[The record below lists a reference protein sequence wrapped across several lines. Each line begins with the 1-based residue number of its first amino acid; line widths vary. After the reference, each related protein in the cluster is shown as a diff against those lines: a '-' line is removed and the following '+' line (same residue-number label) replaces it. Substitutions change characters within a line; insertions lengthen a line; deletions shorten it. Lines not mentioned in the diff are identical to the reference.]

1 MAALRTRS
9 APPTVPHVWGAS
21 MPQQNTFGARA
32 TLHAQQGPVDYSRL
46 DALQGQHATPSERLP
61 FTLRILVE
69 NALRHHDLAPDL
81 VSEADVLALARW
93 QPATPPGPSDPGELP
108 FLPARVILQDFTG
121 VPAVVDLAAIRDA
134 VQEPGGD
141 PNGIHPR
148 VPSDLGVDASVQGGP
163 FRSTPPF

>member
-1 MAALRTRS
+1 
-9 APPTVPHVWGAS
+9 

-32 TLHAQQGPVDYSRL
+32 TLHAQQGPVDYYRL

-121 VPAVVDLAAIRDA
+121 VPAVG
-134 VQEPGGD
+134 EPAPTARALHELD
-141 PNGIHPR
+141 RAPH
-148 VPSDLGVDASVQGGP
+148 V
-163 FRSTPPF
+163 